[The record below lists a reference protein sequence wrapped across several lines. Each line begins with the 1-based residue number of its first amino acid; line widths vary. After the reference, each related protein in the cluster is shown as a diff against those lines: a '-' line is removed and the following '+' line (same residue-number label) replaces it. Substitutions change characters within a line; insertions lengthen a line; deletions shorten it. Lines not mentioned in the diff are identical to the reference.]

1 MNNSK
6 FFEREINLIQSED
19 YRMFV
24 KWYLDNKCPSYFWE
38 IGASSSG
45 KYHPSFSQGMGG
57 LVRHTKAVVMFAEEL
72 LRMSSYMYMSD
83 EHKDF
88 VIMACILHDTCK
100 YGIVEYDKEDYKD
113 HAKNAAI
120 LAKVAWKEYFDEL
133 PSEFFLSAIRCHMG
147 QWSEREDRPFTNIDR
162 CVHMADYM
170 ASRSFIDIPQ
180 VTEEWCEVACAID
193 KELHDDGKPLRFLI

>member
-1 MNNSK
+1 MENSK

-24 KWYLDNKCPSYFWE
+24 RYYLDNYVAKYFWE

-45 KYHPSFSQGMGG
+45 KYHPSFSQGLGG

-100 YGIVEYDKEDYKD
+100 YGQVMYDKDDYKD
-113 HAKNAAI
+113 HAKMRLLMCVMLGMTTSMGFSPLNFSFRLSVAI
-120 LAKVAWKEYFDEL
+120 WGSGA
-133 PSEFFLSAIRCHMG
+133 
-147 QWSEREDRPFTNIDR
+147 SERTDLSPILTA
-162 CVHMADYM
+162 V
-170 ASRSFIDIPQ
+170 FIWL
-180 VTEEWCEVACAID
+180 T
-193 KELHDDGKPLRFLI
+193 